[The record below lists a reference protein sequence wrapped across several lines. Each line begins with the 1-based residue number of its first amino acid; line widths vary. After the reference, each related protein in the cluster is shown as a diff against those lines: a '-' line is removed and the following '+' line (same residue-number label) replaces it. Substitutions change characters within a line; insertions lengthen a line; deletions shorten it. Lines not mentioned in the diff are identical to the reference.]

1 MAEFEVTLIYPNL
14 NVLAETVFRGS
25 TMDDANKRRE
35 RMVLEQIEVRG
46 VRDRKVLD
54 AMGKVRREA
63 FVP

>member
-1 MAEFEVTLIYPNL
+1 
-14 NVLAETVFRGS
+14 
-25 TMDDANKRRE
+25 MDDANKRRE